1 MSISCVF
8 HLPVNSDGVVPV
20 VSLWSLE
27 LLKNKFSMKLLPEEI
42 QPDCLS
48 KATSLFPRVAPPFNS
63 SVPCLLMVLGH
74 EGCRN
79 NLPSPECLH
88 TGFFLAFLKVD
99 FLFPRKLRG
108 PNLIIR

>member
-8 HLPVNSDGVVPV
+8 HLPVNSDGVVPAA
-20 VSLWSLE
+20 SLWSLD

-48 KATSLFPRVAPPFNS
+48 KATSLFARVTPPFNS
-63 SVPCLLMVLGH
+63 SPVPCLLMVLGH
-74 EGCRN
+74 GACKN

-88 TGFFLAFLKVD
+88 TGFFLAF
-99 FLFPRKLRG
+99 
-108 PNLIIR
+108 